1 MKITLEVTI
10 TGLDGWDAEWD
21 NKEGVQM
28 VLADVEAQA
37 RHAIADNFGILLREV
52 EVEANFDSGN

>member
-28 VLADVEAQA
+28 VLAGVETQA
-37 RHAIADNFGILLREV
+37 RHAIADNFGILLHEV
-52 EVEANFDSGN
+52 KVEANFDSGN